1 MMHKVNKVICLL
13 ILKKSSLAIVGAIL
27 FLNFGL
33 QKILIMAPNFIMV
46 NMDQVTGC

>member
-1 MMHKVNKVICLL
+1 MMHKVNRSHLPTNI
-13 ILKKSSLAIVGAIL
+13 KKSSLAIVGMIL

-33 QKILIMAPNFIMV
+33 QKILIMAQNFIMV